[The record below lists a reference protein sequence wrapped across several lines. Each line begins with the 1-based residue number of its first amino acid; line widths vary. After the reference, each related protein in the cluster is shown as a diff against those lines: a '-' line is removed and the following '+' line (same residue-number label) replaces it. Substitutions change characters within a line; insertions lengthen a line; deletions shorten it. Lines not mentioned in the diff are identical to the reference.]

1 MGMCCSKFGGS
12 YLIKKEDGN
21 VTKNGAGATP
31 KITKVDTIIDNGIH
45 YLKLFFCISS
55 IRKKLN
61 YSKWIQFLL
70 QLEKK
75 QSFVATEK
83 ESNGDVAVHQ
93 NGETTAIV
101 SNGNGTAVE
110 SKDKKKKK
118 RKDSGSSSSS
128 SSSSGLLVFRS
139 LIELTVVV
147 STNN

>member
-1 MGMCCSKFGGS
+1 M
-12 YLIKKEDGN
+12 
-21 VTKNGAGATP
+21 
-31 KITKVDTIIDNGIH
+31 
-45 YLKLFFCISS
+45 
-55 IRKKLN
+55 
-61 YSKWIQFLL
+61 

-83 ESNGDVAVHQ
+83 EPNGDVAVHQ

-101 SNGNGTAVE
+101 SNGNGTAVD

-139 LIELTVVV
+139 LIELTVIA
-147 STNN
+147 THN

>member
-1 MGMCCSKFGGS
+1 M
-12 YLIKKEDGN
+12 
-21 VTKNGAGATP
+21 
-31 KITKVDTIIDNGIH
+31 
-45 YLKLFFCISS
+45 
-55 IRKKLN
+55 
-61 YSKWIQFLL
+61 

-83 ESNGDVAVHQ
+83 EPNGDVAVHQ

-128 SSSSGLLVFRS
+128 SSSSGLLVFIS
-139 LIELTVVV
+139 LIELTVIA
-147 STNN
+147 TNK

>member
-1 MGMCCSKFGGS
+1 M
-12 YLIKKEDGN
+12 
-21 VTKNGAGATP
+21 
-31 KITKVDTIIDNGIH
+31 
-45 YLKLFFCISS
+45 
-55 IRKKLN
+55 
-61 YSKWIQFLL
+61 

-83 ESNGDVAVHQ
+83 EPNGDVAVHQ

-128 SSSSGLLVFRS
+128 SSGLLVMTS
-139 LIELTVVV
+139 VVQLKFDDDI
-147 STNN
+147 SNTAQIY

>member
-1 MGMCCSKFGGS
+1 M
-12 YLIKKEDGN
+12 
-21 VTKNGAGATP
+21 
-31 KITKVDTIIDNGIH
+31 
-45 YLKLFFCISS
+45 
-55 IRKKLN
+55 
-61 YSKWIQFLL
+61 

-83 ESNGDVAVHQ
+83 EPNGDVAVHQ

-101 SNGNGTAVE
+101 SNGNGTAVD

-147 STNN
+147 

>member
-31 KITKVDTIIDNGIH
+31 KITKVNTIIHNGIH
-45 YLKLFFCISS
+45 FFELFKS
-55 IRKKLN
+55 KKLN
-61 YSKWIQFLL
+61 YTKLIQFLL

-128 SSSSGLLVFRS
+128 SSGLLV
-139 LIELTVVV
+139 LTSVIQR
-147 STNN
+147 